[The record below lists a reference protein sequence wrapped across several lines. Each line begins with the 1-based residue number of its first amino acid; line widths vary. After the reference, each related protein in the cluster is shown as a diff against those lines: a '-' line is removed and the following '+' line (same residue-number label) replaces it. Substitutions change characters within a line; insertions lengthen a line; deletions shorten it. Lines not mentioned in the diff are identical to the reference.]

1 MGTIPALIRATI
13 LPMTDRPE
21 SDPDDAAEPVP
32 SGDDLDEALEDDSV
46 PIAAPDDE
54 VFAYESESKD
64 DAEVVD
70 STDEADEKRIGIEPD
85 ETDSEQPEE
94 LDEPITTRS
103 VDDRPLV
110 PIGLILALALAV
122 LLVFFAIQ
130 NTQMVEVNLFSWSWE
145 APLILALIGAFIAA
159 VIVDEALGLWV
170 RRRRRRRREAREE
183 LERLRRA
190 DTSS

>member
-1 MGTIPALIRATI
+1 MGTIPALMPATI

-21 SDPDDAAEPVP
+21 SDSDETTEPI
-32 SGDDLDEALEDDSV
+32 SSEDDLDEALEDDSV
-46 PIAAPDDE
+46 PIAAPEED
-54 VFAYESESKD
+54 VFAYESESEDKAKV
-64 DAEVVD
+64 DA
-70 STDEADEKRIGIEPD
+70 ADE
-85 ETDSEQPEE
+85 PEVDE
-94 LDEPITTRS
+94 LDEPVTIRS